1 VGLFLVGGLVGAA
14 PPAHASCVSTPR
26 ESPYRFTGT
35 VTGVDNAGRR
45 ASVRTD
51 DGRTVTVVGSDA
63 AEPNAATSVDRAFQL
78 GGRYEFHPLN
88 DASPYRDN
96 ACTATHLI
104 GGAGVHR
111 DGRVWPRAGEGG
123 HGPMVWRLGGAG
135 VVVMMAAGGAW
146 LVRRW
151 LRRRRS
157 VADTDG

>member
-1 VGLFLVGGLVGAA
+1 
-14 PPAHASCVSTPR
+14 VSTPR

-63 AEPNAATSVDRAFQL
+63 AGPNAATSVDRAFQL
-78 GGRYEFHPLN
+78 DGRYEFHPLN
-88 DASPYRDN
+88 AASPYRDN

-111 DGRVWPRAGEGG
+111 DGRVLPRAGEGG
-123 HGPMVWRLGGAG
+123 QRPVWWRLGGAAV
-135 VVVMMAAGGAW
+135 VVVMLAAAGAW

-151 LRRRRS
+151 LRRRRPI
-157 VADTDG
+157 ADTDGADRA